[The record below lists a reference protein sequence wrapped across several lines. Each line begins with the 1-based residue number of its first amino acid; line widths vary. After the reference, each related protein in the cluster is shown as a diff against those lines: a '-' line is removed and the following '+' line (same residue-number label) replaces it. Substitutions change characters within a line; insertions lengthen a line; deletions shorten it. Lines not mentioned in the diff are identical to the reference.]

1 MAVAINSK
9 DTLARLLATENLLIE
24 HKAVETAYFDPDNRV
39 LTLPIWKD
47 LTEDILTLLCAHE
60 VSHALFSPKMEE
72 FKKDNLPFTWI
83 NCVEDARVEKL
94 IKKKYPGLSSNFY
107 RGYQELFERNF
118 FDTED
123 KSLSEF
129 ALIDR
134 INLHFKMVPFVPF
147 DEEEQPFIQMIEEC
161 ETFDDVIEVVRA
173 LCDYCEEHE
182 QDLQFEDIQPE
193 FSDNGSHVEEQQSQQ
208 SSESS
213 GVPQPKNE
221 QKETSQAAESESR
234 EKQESGEREEVKSGG
249 SSGNTS
255 FKESTTDQAWTKK
268 QSELIDQEAKD
279 YVYLNI
285 PDVDI
290 DELVVSW
297 KDVYKS
303 LNQEAIN
310 LIQAQKKAYH
320 WLDDSHLSTFVSAEK
335 YNTFKKD
342 SVKAVNYLVKEFE
355 MRKSADEYRRS
366 SVAKTG
372 VIDTNTLHS
381 YKWNED
387 IFKKLTITPGAKNH
401 GLIFFL
407 DWSGSMREYIDATL
421 KQLYNLMWFCR
432 KVQIPFDVYAFTEP
446 DYHNNSFGRRYAIQK
461 KDGDIAIAEPIRLFQ
476 FFSSEMNVKELDQ
489 QMKNIWIWMR
499 HKSHMG
505 RDMHMGGT
513 PLIETIIASKKISE
527 RFLKKYKVQKLNLV
541 FLTDG
546 EANPMAYWVS
556 YKNGSTRP
564 IFNQFLHRYT
574 KSNFFLRDRGYTYEM
589 SNTDP
594 FQQVET
600 MLEWL
605 KMNVDANIIGFRLAN
620 DRDARA
626 LFSSRCKIES
636 SKEDRVLS
644 EWKKTGSFAGHNIGG
659 FEEYFIIRLDRSF
672 NGGIQNIEVNESAS
686 KAQIKKAF
694 VNHMRSKQ
702 FNKVILSKF
711 ASKIA

>member
-1 MAVAINSK
+1 MAIAVNSK

-60 VSHALFSPKMEE
+60 VSHALFSPTLDA
-72 FKKDNLPFTWI
+72 FKSSGLPFTWI

-123 KSLSEF
+123 KSLDDF

-147 DEEEQPFIQMIEEC
+147 SEEEQPLVQMVADC
-161 ETFDDVIEVVRA
+161 ETFEDVLEAVRA
-173 LCDYCEEHE
+173 ICDFCKENE
-182 QDLQFEDIQPE
+182 QDLQFEDVQPQ
-193 FSDNGSHVEEQQSQQ
+193 FSNDGSPVDQQDNQQSP
-208 SSESS
+208 ETS
-213 GVPQPKNE
+213 GVPQPQNE
-221 QKETSQAAESESR
+221 EQETAETLESQTQEKKESR
-234 EKQESGEREEVKSGG
+234 EREEVKS
-249 SSGNTS
+249 SSGNS
-255 FKESTTDQAWTKK
+255 QFKESVTDQAWTQK
-268 QSELIDQEAKD
+268 QSELIDQSAKD

-290 DELVVSW
+290 NELVVSW
-297 KDVYKS
+297 KDILKT
-303 LNQEAIN
+303 LNQQIADH
-310 LIQAQKKAYH
+310 IQIQKKAYH
-320 WLDDSHLSTFVSAEK
+320 WLDESQLSTSVAMEK
-335 YNTFKKD
+335 YNLYKRD

-355 MRKSADEYRRS
+355 MRKSADEYRRA

-407 DWSGSMREYIDATL
+407 DWSGSMREYIDATM

-446 DYHNNSFGRRYAIQK
+446 GYYNNSFGRRYAVEK
-461 KDGDIAIAEPIRLFQ
+461 KENDIAIGDSNRLFH
-476 FFSSEMNVKELDQ
+476 FFSSEMNAKELDQ
-489 QMKNIWIWMR
+489 QMKNLWVYLK
-499 HKSHMG
+499 HSSHMG
-505 RDMHMGGT
+505 NDMHMGGT
-513 PLIETIIASKKISE
+513 PLIETIIAAKKISDN
-527 RFLKKYKVQKLNLV
+527 FLKKYKVQKLNFV

-546 EANPMAYWVS
+546 EANPMAYWMKH
-556 YKNGSTRP
+556 KNSP
-564 IFNQFLHRYT
+564 SHFSCFLHRYT
-574 KSNFFLRDRGYTYEM
+574 QTKFFLRDRGYTYDL
-589 SNTDP
+589 SSADP
-594 FQQVET
+594 FKQTET

-605 KMNVDANIIGFRLAN
+605 KRNVDANIIGFRLAS
-620 DRDARA
+620 DRDARS
-626 LFSSRCKIES
+626 LFSSRCHVKYDN
-636 SKEDRVLS
+636 EDRVLNS
-644 EWKKTGSFAGHNIGG
+644 WKKTGSFTGQNIGG
-659 FEEYFIIRLDRSF
+659 FEDYFIIRLDRSF
-672 NGGIQNIEVNESAS
+672 KDGVKDIEVSESAS
-686 KAQIKKAF
+686 KAQIKRAF
-694 VNHMRSKQ
+694 VSHMRSKQ

-711 ASKIA
+711 AQKIA